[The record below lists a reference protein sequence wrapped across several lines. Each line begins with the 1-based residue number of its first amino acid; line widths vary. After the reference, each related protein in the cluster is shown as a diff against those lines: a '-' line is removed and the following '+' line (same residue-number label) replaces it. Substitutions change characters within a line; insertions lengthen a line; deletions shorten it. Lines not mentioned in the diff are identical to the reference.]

1 MGKLT
6 THVLDTTTGI
16 PASGISVKLYKEIDH
31 KYKLLSSTSTNK
43 DGRCSEPLLNSENI
57 EQGSY
62 ELLFDVEN
70 YFQTKG
76 ILSPFL
82 KDVVIRFFIDNSSD
96 KYHVPLLISPYS
108 YSTYK
113 GS

>member
-6 THVLDTTTGI
+6 THVLDTATGI
-16 PASGISVKLYKEIDH
+16 PASGMSVKLYKEINH
-31 KYKLLSSTSTNK
+31 KYELILTIITNK
-43 DGRCSEPLLNSENI
+43 DGRCSKPLLNNENI
-57 EQGSY
+57 VQGSY

-96 KYHVPLLISPYS
+96 NYHVTLLISPYS